1 MLSLKVNGQETNF
14 YSWKFPAGE
23 VGVKLPRIEEHNKV
37 GIIMTMPTSDE
48 IFIVLNM
55 LDALAVQ
62 NIPRENID
70 LFIPYMPYGRQDR
83 VCHEGESFALRVFA
97 HMLKAFPHYNN
108 IYVKDMH
115 SEVTHQAFMGYG
127 VQFKHMSQASCAK
140 YLPKFSVLIAP
151 DKGAAEKVMT
161 HYQVGLGTLCHILLK
176 TRKDGQVTY
185 VDEAYDT
192 ISGDVCVVDDI
203 CDGGATFL
211 SLAEMLKRTQPNI
224 TSLNLYVTHGIF
236 SKGVRDLKKY
246 YDTIYVHNLMNQM
259 VAAAEAVTVI

>member
-1 MLSLKVNGQETNF
+1 MINLKVNGHEVEF
-14 YSWKFPAGE
+14 KSWKFPAGE
-23 VGVKLPRIEEHNKV
+23 VGVKLPQIEEHEKV
-37 GIIMTMPTSDE
+37 GIVLTMPTSDE
-48 IFIVLNM
+48 IFIALNI
-55 LDALAVQ
+55 LDALAIQ
-62 NIPRENID
+62 GIPRENID
-70 LFIPYMPYGRQDR
+70 LFIPYFPYGRQDR
-83 VCHEGESFALRVFA
+83 MCHEGESFALRVFA
-97 HMLKAFPHYNN
+97 QILKSVPHYNN
-108 IYVKDMH
+108 IYIKDTH
-115 SEVTHQAFMGYG
+115 SEVTHQALMGYG
-127 VQFKHMSQASCAK
+127 VQVKHMSQSSCAK

-161 HYQVGLGTLCHILLK
+161 HYQVGLGTLCHTLLK

-236 SKGVRDLKKY
+236 SKGTDELLKL
-246 YDTIYVHNLMNQM
+246 YDTIYVHNNMNQS
-259 VAAAEAVTVI
+259 VADSVTVI